1 MDLLVIVSSA
11 DAGPILGPLA
21 EACGRAGADWS
32 LFATNDGVKA
42 LTDPAVAAALNSALH
57 AYACKESW
65 SLHCGGQTCPI
76 ELGSQTNN
84 SELAGAARRVVSL

>member
-11 DAGPILGPLA
+11 DAGPILEPLA
-21 EACGRAGADWS
+21 QACGRAGADWS
-32 LFATNDGVKA
+32 LFVTNDGVKT
-42 LTDPAVAAALNSALH
+42 LTDPAVAAALGSARQ

-65 SLHCGGQTCPI
+65 SQHCDGQTCPV

-84 SELAGAARRVVSL
+84 SELAGAAMRVVSL